1 MSYYECK
8 RCYYKTKL
16 KHDMVRHINRKIKCS
31 RNIISYQTNEINITD
46 KELDDRS
53 LTIIKINQKEHE
65 NIIFEHIIIPEK
77 EIPVFKEPPI
87 IKEEPPVVKEND
99 NKDCV
104 CNICNKIFVKRSNL
118 IRHMNRNCHQ
128 NSGTTHINNITNN
141 TQHNTQNNT
150 TNNTI
155 IILNINKPLPFD
167 NDWDVSKISFDKRI
181 LLFLSQLKYTKTLEQ
196 ILENESN
203 LNVIM
208 DKNTNKSMIYKNEN
222 EAFKELSLEELT
234 NLTMEKLHKH
244 LTLFHEETKKNNK
257 YLFEESVLVKEREV
271 LDNKLNEFKT
281 NKDIQKN
288 VEKLIGDIFNSKKEE
303 TVKLYKDLHYAN
315 DLSIKGY

>member
-1 MSYYECK
+1 
-8 RCYYKTKL
+8 
-16 KHDMVRHINRKIKCS
+16 
-31 RNIISYQTNEINITD
+31 
-46 KELDDRS
+46 
-53 LTIIKINQKEHE
+53 
-65 NIIFEHIIIPEK
+65 
-77 EIPVFKEPPI
+77 
-87 IKEEPPVVKEND
+87 
-99 NKDCV
+99 
-104 CNICNKIFVKRSNL
+104 
-118 IRHMNRNCHQ
+118 
-128 NSGTTHINNITNN
+128 
-141 TQHNTQNNT
+141 
-150 TNNTI
+150 
-155 IILNINKPLPFD
+155 
-167 NDWDVSKISFDKRI
+167 
-181 LLFLSQLKYTKTLEQ
+181 
-196 ILENESN
+196 
-203 LNVIM
+203 M

-281 NKDIQKN
+281 NKDLQKN